1 MKFVLS
7 STKPTAF
14 TLAEVLAALLF
25 MALVIPVAIE
35 GLHIATTAGEVAQR
49 KGQAA
54 RVAER
59 ILNEN
64 LVTTNWTQPSQSGT
78 VVEGTR
84 EFRWEMHNEI
94 WNQMGTN
101 QLPVN
106 STANQLGSGQPQVNQ
121 FAASQVPM
129 NLLTVEV
136 KYSVQATERSVR
148 LSTLVSSP

>member
-1 MKFVLS
+1 
-7 STKPTAF
+7 
-14 TLAEVLAALLF
+14 
-25 MALVIPVAIE
+25 
-35 GLHIATTAGEVAQR
+35 
-49 KGQAA
+49 
-54 RVAER
+54 
-59 ILNEN
+59 
-64 LVTTNWTQPSQSGT
+64 
-78 VVEGTR
+78 
-84 EFRWEMHNEI
+84 MHNEI